1 LKIRDQ
7 KNFWSGVMF
16 IAFGLFFAGWAQH
29 YDMGSAAR
37 MGPAFFPTMLGG
49 IMFLLGVII
58 LIEGLAVEHA
68 DGKIEPF
75 NFKALVLI
83 LGSVIAFG
91 LLLRPAGLIVS
102 LFVLIGV
109 SAFGSHEF
117 KLRDIILLSIGL
129 SLLVYGVF
137 IYGLNMTIPVW
148 PSFMRE

>member
-29 YDMGSAAR
+29 YDMGTAAR